1 MSTTESAQPLEWS
14 ALWLVLESNYNHGV
28 RVWVPTTDAMYDAML
43 ESVPPTIQR
52 WAAFLC
58 GEAWTHNDHGEAVYA
73 AFTKRSGTVEAC
85 YLTRSEFR
93 QMIG

>member
-1 MSTTESAQPLEWS
+1 MPVTESAQPLEWS
-14 ALWLVLESNYNHGV
+14 ALWLVLESNYNHGI
-28 RVWVPTTDAMYDAML
+28 RVWVPTTDAMYDAIL
-43 ESVPPTIQR
+43 NAVPPREQR
-52 WAAFLC
+52 W
-58 GEAWTHNDHGEAVYA
+58 A

>member
-1 MSTTESAQPLEWS
+1 MSTTESTQPLEWD
-14 ALWLVLESNYNHGV
+14 ALWLVLESNYNHGI
-28 RVWVPTTDAMYDAML
+28 RVWVP
-43 ESVPPTIQR
+43 PTVQR

-58 GEAWTHNDHGEAVYA
+58 GEAWTHNAHGEAVYA
-73 AFTKRSGTVEAC
+73 AFTKRSGIVEAC